1 MGNLSWHCQR
11 QVYFGAIGM
20 FRSLE
25 FEDLNSTGGD
35 YAQLFKFIIIGDEAE
50 NHILI
55 VASLPGVGTLLGGS
69 QVAASNKF
77 PVRVQAVTIVIQL

>member
-1 MGNLSWHCQR
+1 
-11 QVYFGAIGM
+11 M

-50 NHILI
+50 NHILT
-55 VASLPGVGTLLGGS
+55 VAGLPGVGTLLLLGGS

-77 PVRVQAVTIVIQL
+77 PVRVQAVTIAIQF